1 MKTRVSLDEEL
12 AKLSRDVDAAAGTLA
27 GRRSR
32 HRPHAAQCAAFVLGA
47 VDGVCGLG
55 GGSVPG
61 RDPRVGD
68 GSGAAADDRKWL
80 GRGERSGH
88 GERSGCRGESGGAG
102 LAAPLT
108 ARLIAGLAAHGRR
121 LFGGRLRRNFGEPN
135 DPRYLAARA
144 ELERTFNQRLG
155 ELDPATRAK
164 IEADLASIRKARDDI
179 RKALAAQ
186 PDSPVLEQLLASA
199 LHDEFDLY
207 DAVVRTTQ
215 PTSARI

>member
-12 AKLSRDVDAAAGTLA
+12 AKLSRDVPPPRDLWPGVVRGIVRTPRSAPGLSSVPWMAYAASAAGLCLAAALA
-27 GRRSR
+27 WVMVQGR
-32 HRPHAAQCAAFVLGA
+32 
-47 VDGVCGLG
+47 
-55 GGSVPG
+55 
-61 RDPRVGD
+61 
-68 GSGAAADDRKWL
+68 
-80 GRGERSGH
+80 
-88 GERSGCRGESGGAG
+88 
-102 LAAPLT
+102 APLT
-108 ARLIAGLAAHGRR
+108 ASGPGMASGPGAAANPAAQGSPLHSPQGSSQDSPAAGADSRPGSGANL
-121 LFGGRLRRNFGEPN
+121 GEPS

-144 ELERTFNQRLG
+144 ELERTFNQRLAQ
-155 ELDPATRAK
+155 LDPATRAK

-179 RKALAAQ
+179 RKALASQ

>member
-1 MKTRVSLDEEL
+1 MTAS
-12 AKLSRDVDAAAGTLA
+12 
-27 GRRSR
+27 
-32 HRPHAAQCAAFVLGA
+32 
-47 VDGVCGLG
+47 
-55 GGSVPG
+55 
-61 RDPRVGD
+61 
-68 GSGAAADDRKWL
+68 GSGAAR
-80 GRGERSGH
+80 
-88 GERSGCRGESGGAG
+88 G
-102 LAAPLT
+102 LATASGPGAAANPAAQGSPLRSPQGSPLQGPPQDSAPT
-108 ARLIAGLAAHGRR
+108 GADSSAAGSAAN
-121 LFGGRLRRNFGEPN
+121 LGEPS

-164 IEADLASIRKARDDI
+164 IEADLASIRQARDDI
-179 RKALAAQ
+179 RKALASQ